1 MAFDLATA
9 NTRLG
14 LTAGPQD
21 ALVTSALNAALAAAE
36 NYCDRRFLYKRD
48 TVAFYDARSNKLL
61 LDRYPI
67 VSVNTIANKGSG
79 SLIDAS
85 TYHIHDWAG
94 MVIFHGTP
102 FFHELDID
110 YTGGYQTL
118 PADLELA
125 LWIIFDAMWPLYSAN
140 SGGGGGAGGVSGAI
154 SSISVPDV
162 GTLRFDT
169 GSSGSGTGGG
179 AGAVGLIASSAINLL
194 EPYRRIAC

>member
-1 MAFDLATA
+1 M
-9 NTRLG
+9 
-14 LTAGPQD
+14 
-21 ALVTSALNAALAAAE
+21 
-36 NYCDRRFLYKRD
+36 YKRD
-48 TVAFYDARSNKLL
+48 TAAVYDSQTRKLL
-61 LDRYPI
+61 LDRYPV
-67 VSVNTIANKGSG
+67 VSVNSITPKGSG
-79 SLIDAS
+79 SALLDS
-85 TYHIHDWAG
+85 SSYHIHDWAG
-94 MVIFHGTP
+94 MVIFLGTP
-102 FFHELDID
+102 FFDELDID

-140 SGGGGGAGGVSGAI
+140 SGGGGGAGAGGVPGAI